1 MSQWD
6 DVGVE
11 REQISPSAVYRQLD
25 DHLGLDEAPYDIGA
39 GLERLVSWMS
49 EEPPAARTGSSV
61 ERLEAERMVRDRELI
76 QLRTRVIE
84 RTATLRM
91 RSSLV
96 ATSTVAFLSLLTGL
110 GLLFGL
116 PLVPVHAVVA
126 TVVTIGI
133 IDALMV
139 FAVGYI
145 HRTTVKSLQ
154 GDVELPFGTAAA
166 PRRDSNQ
173 AEAKGSQES
182 QSATAPA
189 RRART
194 ASPQVELVVSKTN
207 LRYLRVV
214 GFAALVIAGTASL
227 WSHYPGRSGVT
238 LTIAGIL
245 AGLVLVPFIVVIVP
259 AVWSRNP
266 ARRDAALQ
274 VLLTML
280 GLKMRVEKPPVRP
293 ATKKPATKRK
303 PLDGRDVERQ
313 GADRPRRRSNRIG
326 S

>member
-25 DHLGLDEAPYDIGA
+25 DHLGLDEAPYDVGA

-116 PLVPVHAVVA
+116 PLVPVHAAVA

-207 LRYLRVV
+207 LRYLRAV
-214 GFAALVIAGTASL
+214 GFAALVIAGTAASL
-227 WSHYPGRSGVT
+227 WLHYPGRSGVT

-266 ARRDAALQ
+266 ARRDAALR

-280 GLKMRVEKPPVRP
+280 GLKMRVEEPPVRS

-303 PLDGRDVERQ
+303 PPRRDVERQ
-313 GADRPRRRSNRIG
+313 GADRPRRRSDRIG
-326 S
+326 T